1 MRKVN
6 VRDVALDALLKLE
19 QNQAYSNLLLQS
31 VIKQNELNKSDR
43 ALLTELVY
51 GTLQNQLAL
60 DFMLVPFLKKPEKVD
75 QWVRHLLRLSLYQME
90 HLEKIPDRAVFYE
103 AVEIA
108 KKRGHKGTASFV
120 NGVLRSI
127 QRNGVPSFDDIKD
140 KVKRLAI
147 QTSHPEWLVRRWVDS
162 YGYEQTEKICH
173 IHLEPPKQT
182 LRVNRLKTDK
192 EALLQILNEEGYQAE
207 EGNLSPDAI
216 KLEKGSIAD
225 SRFFKEGF
233 VTIQDESSMLV
244 ARALGVQPEENVLDA
259 CAAPGGKSTH
269 MGELMNNTGHI
280 LSLDL
285 HKHKVKLINQAAERL
300 DLHIVEP
307 RQMDAREAEA
317 ALPKESFDKIL
328 IDAPCSG
335 YGVIRRKP
343 DVKYSKTPED
353 SERLAGI
360 QASILNSV
368 AATLKI
374 GGTLVYSTCTMD
386 PTENEQVIAAFLK
399 EHPDYELDSSLKER
413 LPEKAGKYCKD
424 GSVQLLP
431 HYFGTD
437 GFFICSMKRKV

>member
-1 MRKVN
+1 MKKMN

-31 VIKQNELNKSDR
+31 VIKQKEMINTDR

-60 DFMLVPFLKKPEKVD
+60 DFMLAPFVKKPKKVD
-75 QWVRHLLRLSLYQME
+75 QWVRNLLRLSLYQMVY
-90 HLEKIPDRAVFYE
+90 LEKIPDRAVFYE

-108 KKRGHKGTASFV
+108 KNRGHKGTASFV

-127 QRNGVPSFDDIKD
+127 QREGVPSFDDIKD
-140 KVKRLAI
+140 QVKRLAI
-147 QTSHPEWLVRRWVDS
+147 KTSHPEWLVQKWMNS

-173 IHLEPPKQT
+173 IHLVPPKQT
-182 LRVNRLKTDK
+182 LRVNQLKTDK
-192 EALLQILNEEGYQAE
+192 ETLMQELHEEGYQVAE
-207 EGNLSPDAI
+207 GDLSPNAI
-216 KLEKGSIAD
+216 KLEKGTIAN
-225 SRFFKEGF
+225 SRFFKEGY

-244 ARALGVQPEENVLDA
+244 ARALGVEAGETVLDA

-269 MGELMNNTGHI
+269 MAEMMNNTGHI

-285 HKHKVKLINQAAERL
+285 HKHKMKLINQAAERL
-300 DLHIVEP
+300 DLDIVET
-307 RQMDAREAEA
+307 RQMDAREAA
-317 ALPKESFDKIL
+317 MSLAKESFDKIL
-328 IDAPCSG
+328 VDAPCSG

-343 DVKYSKTPED
+343 DVKYSKTPDD
-353 SERLAGI
+353 SERLAEI

-368 AATLKI
+368 SGTLKK

-386 PTENEQVIAAFLK
+386 PTENEQVIHAFLK
-399 EHPDYELDSSLKER
+399 EHPEFEVDSALKDR
-413 LPEKAGKYCKD
+413 LPKKVENYCND
-424 GSVQLLP
+424 GRIQLLP